1 MGSPSFFSQR
11 CTVRTSRRRYEA
23 ISFQESS
30 RSAGLPPAIQGS
42 FFMECDNLRHFPRAA
57 ACRLRAN
64 SNERY
69 SPNRRE
75 KEGQYEKPVADG
87 GPAVR
92 ERCSLP
98 GRAWSR
104 RAAARR
110 RSAAANCLRDGP
122 GYAVQRSFHVDH
134 TRRHPGD
141 DGPEEPAAHHVG
153 NGGLRDLSGDALPR
167 NRRQSG
173 SGSGAYLR
181 RRRRPGHFHRTSEFR
196 FRFTNFVFASNYVAP
211 IQGVLQSIPGAT
223 NLRAHDKEGTLQTV
237 DQIEKVVTPTAA
249 SAVGGAII
257 GAEHGFG
264 IGKFTGGGLGSA
276 LGLGA
281 VLLRRGDKISLRQGT
296 YVEMILQAPLIL
308 EQSQV
313 AENARYKPVPSVF
326 PAAQSEEEVRG
337 HRHRQRM
344 HRLGLA
350 EGIFAAYWA
359 R

>member
-1 MGSPSFFSQR
+1 MKSLLLTMALLFANVALSQA
-11 CTVRTSRRRYEA
+11 VP
-23 ISFQESS
+23 
-30 RSAGLPPAIQGS
+30 GLDEPPPA
-42 FFMECDNLRHFPRAA
+42 
-57 ACRLRAN
+57 
-64 SNERY
+64 
-69 SPNRRE
+69 
-75 KEGQYEKPVADG
+75 
-87 GPAVR
+87 
-92 ERCSLP
+92 
-98 GRAWSR
+98 
-104 RAAARR
+104 
-110 RSAAANCLRDGP
+110 
-122 GYAVQRSFHVDH
+122 AVQPPQIVSGTAPGMPSSAPSTLTIPAGTRVMMVLKSPLH
-134 TRRHPGD
+134 TT
-141 DGPEEPAAHHVG
+141 
-153 NGGLRDLSGDALPR
+153 SGTA
-167 NRRQSG
+167 G
-173 SGSGAYLR
+173 SGIYLETLFPVIADNQVVVPAHTFVEGVVEGT
-181 RRRRPGHFHRTSEFR
+181 RRPGHFHRTSEFR

-223 NLRAHDKEGTLQTV
+223 NLRTHDKEGTLQTV